1 MKDKEVF
8 LNIRISHELRHKL
21 KKMAL
26 EKNTTIKEMLTN
38 MISKFL
44 ES

>member
-1 MKDKEVF
+1 MKNKEVF
-8 LNIRISHELRHKL
+8 LNIRISHELRQQL

-26 EKNTTIKEMLTN
+26 EKNTTIKEILTN
-38 MISKFL
+38 IIIKFL